1 MPIYEYRCEN
11 CGHELEAIQKVSE
24 DPLRRCPDC
33 DTDGLV
39 NFLEFA
45 FGTNPNVSDPG
56 ALTWDGVNPVVPGA
70 PVLDISFPGGGGVN
84 FNARFLRRKDHGT
97 AGGVSYAV
105 RFSSDLTDWEIS
117 AATPSPLAD
126 DASGDYE
133 LVEGPYPFFLS
144 SGKFPAIWSGVP
156 SLSLFALIQLANTG
170 ITTPPS
176 SRQICC
182 ISAY

>member
-1 MPIYEYRCEN
+1 MSAYDTWAAGFTPN
-11 CGHELEAIQKVSE
+11 PGGPTLNPDG
-24 DPLRRCPDC
+24 DPSNNL
-33 DTDGLV
+33 
-39 NFLEFA
+39 LEFA

-97 AGGVSYAV
+97 AGSVSYAV

-117 AATPSPLAD
+117 VATPSPLAD

-133 LVEGPYPFFLS
+133 LVEVPYPFFLS
-144 SGKFPAIWSGVP
+144 SGKKAQYFQV
-156 SLSLFALIQLANTG
+156 LVTAL
-170 ITTPPS
+170 
-176 SRQICC
+176 
-182 ISAY
+182 